1 MQASQS
7 PQSITIT
14 GRSQTKM
21 QESLDALRKEY
32 PNVAYASIE
41 MDLSSQKS
49 VRAAAEQVLK
59 SDKAMDILVNNA
71 GVMLIPERQLSE
83 DGIEMHFATNHIGH
97 FLFTNLIVPKLSKS
111 ARIVNL
117 SSSSPTQAGVRFT
130 DINFDKVNSTLPE
143 EEQPQYEPL
152 KHWGVTEPEQKSYIP
167 REAYNQ
173 SKVSNLLFSIGLN
186 KHFQQRGITAF
197 AVNPGVI
204 QTELQRHMPP
214 EMFAGLQNAV
224 KNGLFKVKTQAAGAA
239 TTLVAATDPALGAP
253 EAKDGKENYG
263 VYLSDC
269 QITTGALAKAE
280 SNEDAARLWELS
292 ERLVGQSFA

>member
-1 MQASQS
+1 MH
-7 PQSITIT
+7 
-14 GRSQTKM
+14 
-21 QESLDALRKEY
+21 ESLDALRKEF
-32 PNVAYASIE
+32 PDVGYASIE
-41 MDLSSQKS
+41 VDLSSQKS

-59 SDKAMDILVNNA
+59 SDQTIDILVNNA

-97 FLFTNLIVPKLSKS
+97 FLFTNLIIPKLSKS
-111 ARIVNL
+111 ARVVTL
-117 SSSSPTQAGVRFT
+117 SSSSPTQAGVRFS

-143 EEQPQYEPL
+143 EEQPQYDPL
-152 KHWGVTEPEQKSYIP
+152 KHWGVTDPEQKSYIP
-167 REAYNQ
+167 REGYNQ
-173 SKVSNLLFSIGLN
+173 SKVGNLLFSIGLN
-186 KHFQQRGITAF
+186 KHYHQRGITAF

-214 EMFAGLQNAV
+214 EMLAGLQKAV
-224 KNGLFKVKTQAAGAA
+224 KNGVFKVKTQATGAA

-269 QITTGALAKAE
+269 QISTGALAKAE
-280 SNEDAARLWELS
+280 SNENADRLWKLS
-292 ERLVGQSFA
+292 ERLIGQSFA